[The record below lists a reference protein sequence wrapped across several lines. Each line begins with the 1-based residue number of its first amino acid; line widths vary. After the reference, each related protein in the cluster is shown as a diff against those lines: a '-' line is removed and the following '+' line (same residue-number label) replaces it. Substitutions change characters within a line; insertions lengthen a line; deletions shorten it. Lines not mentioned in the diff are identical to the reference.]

1 MKYIKDEEFI
11 RGKTPMTK
19 EEIRILSISKL
30 NLEEDSNVLDIGAG
44 TGSVSVQIG
53 KLCDKGQ
60 VTAIEKDKD
69 AINLI
74 NKNIEKF
81 KVSNITII
89 DGEALEVKKN
99 IDGKFD
105 AIFIGGSGGN
115 IEDIIASY
123 SGKLKPGKNM
133 VLNFI
138 TIDNVYRAM
147 NTLRNLEYDTDL
159 IQIAVSRAK
168 GKSSMMVANN
178 PIFIIT
184 AVKNS
189 GELRGES

>member
-30 NLEEDSNVLDIGAG
+30 NLEKDFKVLDVGAG
-44 TGSVSVQIG
+44 TGSVSIQMSKICYEG
-53 KLCDKGQ
+53 HI
-60 VTAIEKDKD
+60 TAIEKDEE
-69 AINLI
+69 AIGL
-74 NKNIEKF
+74 IEKNKEKF
-81 KVSNITII
+81 NSHNISII
-89 DGEALEVKKN
+89 KGEALQASNSIQGE
-99 IDGKFD
+99 FD

-115 IEDIIASY
+115 IEDIITNY
-123 SGKLKPGKNM
+123 GRKLKQGRNM

-147 NTLRNLEYDTDL
+147 SIFRNLEYDTDL
-159 IQIAVSRAK
+159 IQVAVNRGE
-168 GKSSMMVANN
+168 GKSCMLVANN

-184 AVKNS
+184 AVKK
-189 GELRGES
+189 R